1 MLATSQADRLASAHA
16 RRSRPVARIHRSLRG
31 AIGPDAGAAAGP
43 ADHAGIAR
51 TFQTDAGW
59 GVENY
64 VRALRDDHLARLA
77 MRHTFTFAF
86 FSVVGQYIL
95 GFTVADGRLPFR
107 PAFRVLFLLP
117 WMFPAVVPGITWR
130 WIFDGLF
137 GVLNEVLYRIGYYA
151 ETDIPIAWLGQTS
164 TALAAT
170 IVANIWRG
178 FPFMMVLLLA
188 GLQSINQEMYE
199 AAAVDGANAF
209 RRFWDI
215 TLPSM
220 KGISFVAV
228 LLAWIGS
235 FMNFAIVQVMTAG
248 ARPMRARCSPPG
260 LQERVHLRR
269 CQLRGHARDSVT
281 GAPDDSGRALRARH
295 HAFHPRLR
303 LQRARPPGGDD
314 CPWLRASKPKP
325 CRNPMA

>member
-1 MLATSQADRLASAHA
+1 MLASSRAERLPRQVGAS
-16 RRSRPVARIHRSLRG
+16 RSRPVARIHPFLFVAPSVLMLVVLL
-31 AIGPDAGAAAGP
+31 ALPITQALL
-43 ADHAGIAR
+43 R

-64 VRALRDDHLARLA
+64 VRAVRDDHLARLA
-77 MRHTFTFAF
+77 LRHTFTFAF
-86 FSVVGQYIL
+86 FSVIGQYII
-95 GFTVADGRLPFR
+95 GFAVALLLSGRLPLR

-137 GVLNEVLYRIGYYA
+137 GVFNEILYRIGFYA
-151 ETDIPIAWLGQTS
+151 ETDVPIAWLGQTS

-178 FPFMMVLLLA
+178 FPFLMVLLLA
-188 GLQSINQEMYE
+188 GLQSINHEMYE
-199 AAAVDGANAF
+199 AASVDGANAF

-220 KGISFVAV
+220 KGISFVAI

-235 FMNFAIVQVMTAG
+235 FMNFAIVQVMTTGGPANSSEVFATLIYKNAFLYADASYAATLG
-248 ARPMRARCSPPG
+248 IILLALLMVPGGFYVRATMR
-260 LQERVHLRR
+260 
-269 CQLRGHARDSVT
+269 
-281 GAPDDSGRALRARH
+281 SGR
-295 HAFHPRLR
+295 
-303 LQRARPPGGDD
+303 G
-314 CPWLRASKPKP
+314 
-325 CRNPMA
+325 

>member
-1 MLATSQADRLASAHA
+1 MLASSRAERLPRQVGAS
-16 RRSRPVARIHRSLRG
+16 RSRPVARIHPFLF
-31 AIGPDAGAAAGP
+31 
-43 ADHAGIAR
+43 IAPSVLMLVVLLALPITQALLR

-64 VRALRDDHLARLA
+64 VRAVRDDHLARLA
-77 MRHTFTFAF
+77 LRHTFTFAF
-86 FSVVGQYIL
+86 FSVIGQYII
-95 GFTVADGRLPFR
+95 GFAVALLLSGRLPLR

-137 GVLNEVLYRIGYYA
+137 GVFNEILYRIGFYA
-151 ETDIPIAWLGQTS
+151 ETDVPIAWLGQTS

-178 FPFMMVLLLA
+178 FPFLMVLLLA
-188 GLQSINQEMYE
+188 GLQSINHEMYE
-199 AAAVDGANAF
+199 AASVDGANAF
-209 RRFWDI
+209 RRFRDI

-220 KGISFVAV
+220 KGISFVAI

-248 ARPMRARCSPPG
+248 GPANASEVFATLIYKNAFLYADASYAATLGIILLALLMVPGGFYVRATMR
-260 LQERVHLRR
+260 
-269 CQLRGHARDSVT
+269 
-281 GAPDDSGRALRARH
+281 SGR
-295 HAFHPRLR
+295 
-303 LQRARPPGGDD
+303 G
-314 CPWLRASKPKP
+314 
-325 CRNPMA
+325 

>member
-1 MLATSQADRLASAHA
+1 MLASSRAERLPRQVGAS
-16 RRSRPVARIHRSLRG
+16 RSRPVARIHPFLF
-31 AIGPDAGAAAGP
+31 
-43 ADHAGIAR
+43 IAPSVLMLVVLLALPITQALLR
-51 TFQTDAGW
+51 TFQTNAGW

-64 VRALRDDHLARLA
+64 VRAMRDDHLARLA
-77 MRHTFTFAF
+77 LRHTFTFAF
-86 FSVVGQYIL
+86 FSVIGQYII
-95 GFTVADGRLPFR
+95 GFVVALLLSGRLPLR

-137 GVLNEVLYRIGYYA
+137 GVFNEILYRVGFYA
-151 ETDIPIAWLGQTS
+151 ETDVPIAWLGQTS

-188 GLQSINQEMYE
+188 GLQSINHEMYE
-199 AAAVDGANAF
+199 AASVDGANAF

-220 KGISFVAV
+220 KGISFVAI

-248 ARPMRARCSPPG
+248 GPANSSEVFATLIYKNAFLYADASYAATLGIILLALLMVPGGFYVRATMR
-260 LQERVHLRR
+260 
-269 CQLRGHARDSVT
+269 
-281 GAPDDSGRALRARH
+281 SGR
-295 HAFHPRLR
+295 
-303 LQRARPPGGDD
+303 G
-314 CPWLRASKPKP
+314 
-325 CRNPMA
+325 

>member
-1 MLATSQADRLASAHA
+1 MLASSRAERLPRQVGAS
-16 RRSRPVARIHRSLRG
+16 RSRPVARIHPFLF
-31 AIGPDAGAAAGP
+31 
-43 ADHAGIAR
+43 IAPSVLMLVVLLALPITQALLR

-64 VRALRDDHLARLA
+64 VRAVRDDHLARLA
-77 MRHTFTFAF
+77 LRHTFTFAF
-86 FSVVGQYIL
+86 FSVIGQYII
-95 GFTVADGRLPFR
+95 GFAVALLLSGRLPLR

-137 GVLNEVLYRIGYYA
+137 GVFNEILYRVGFYA
-151 ETDIPIAWLGQTS
+151 ETDVPIAWLGQTS

-188 GLQSINQEMYE
+188 GLQSINHEMYE
-199 AAAVDGANAF
+199 AASVDGANAF
-209 RRFWDI
+209 RRFRDI

-220 KGISFVAV
+220 KGISFVAI

-248 ARPMRARCSPPG
+248 GPANSSEVFATLIYKNAFLYADASYAATLGIILLALLMVPGGLYVRATMR
-260 LQERVHLRR
+260 
-269 CQLRGHARDSVT
+269 
-281 GAPDDSGRALRARH
+281 SGR
-295 HAFHPRLR
+295 
-303 LQRARPPGGDD
+303 G
-314 CPWLRASKPKP
+314 
-325 CRNPMA
+325 

>member
-1 MLATSQADRLASAHA
+1 MLASSRAERLPRQVGAS
-16 RRSRPVARIHRSLRG
+16 RSRPVARIHPFLF
-31 AIGPDAGAAAGP
+31 
-43 ADHAGIAR
+43 IAPSVLMLVVLLALPITQALLR

-64 VRALRDDHLARLA
+64 VRAVRDDHLARLA
-77 MRHTFTFAF
+77 LRHTFTFAF
-86 FSVVGQYIL
+86 FSVIGQYII
-95 GFTVADGRLPFR
+95 GFAVALLLSGRLPLR

-137 GVLNEVLYRIGYYA
+137 GVFNEILSRVGFYA
-151 ETDIPIAWLGQTS
+151 ETDVPIAWLGQTS

-188 GLQSINQEMYE
+188 GLQSINHEMYE
-199 AAAVDGANAF
+199 AASVDGANAF
-209 RRFWDI
+209 RRFRDI

-220 KGISFVAV
+220 KGISFVAI

-248 ARPMRARCSPPG
+248 GPANASEVFATLIYKNAFLYADASYAATLGIILLALLMVPGGLYVRATMR
-260 LQERVHLRR
+260 
-269 CQLRGHARDSVT
+269 
-281 GAPDDSGRALRARH
+281 SGR
-295 HAFHPRLR
+295 
-303 LQRARPPGGDD
+303 G
-314 CPWLRASKPKP
+314 
-325 CRNPMA
+325 

>member
-1 MLATSQADRLASAHA
+1 MLASSRAERLPRQVGAS
-16 RRSRPVARIHRSLRG
+16 RSRPVARIHPFLF
-31 AIGPDAGAAAGP
+31 
-43 ADHAGIAR
+43 IAPSVLMLVVLLALPITQALLR

-64 VRALRDDHLARLA
+64 VRAVRDDHLARLA
-77 MRHTFTFAF
+77 LRHTFTFAF
-86 FSVVGQYIL
+86 FSVIGQYII
-95 GFTVADGRLPFR
+95 GFAVALLLSGRLPLR

-137 GVLNEVLYRIGYYA
+137 GVFNEILYRVSFYA
-151 ETDIPIAWLGQTS
+151 ETDVPIAWLGQTS

-188 GLQSINQEMYE
+188 GLQSINHEMYE
-199 AAAVDGANAF
+199 AASVDGANAF

-220 KGISFVAV
+220 KGISFVAI

-248 ARPMRARCSPPG
+248 GPANSSEVFATLIYKNAFLYADASYAATLGIILLALLMVPGGLYVRATMR
-260 LQERVHLRR
+260 
-269 CQLRGHARDSVT
+269 
-281 GAPDDSGRALRARH
+281 SGR
-295 HAFHPRLR
+295 
-303 LQRARPPGGDD
+303 G
-314 CPWLRASKPKP
+314 
-325 CRNPMA
+325 